1 VAAWAGA
8 GVAAS
13 ALSDVRHEEI
23 VKLLRGS
30 GRRQRQLGSLESI
43 VAGLREASDM
53 VVIIG
58 WNVDHEPALLIRSQ
72 ELSQPDSLLRTIY
85 PDGFIAAAQPLTCAL
100 IIDFDETDFLAD
112 RVQLTGE
119 S

>member
-13 ALSDVRHEEI
+13 VLSDVRHEEVI
-23 VKLLRGS
+23 KQLRGS
-30 GRRQRQLGSLESI
+30 GRRKRQLGSLESI
-43 VAGLREASDM
+43 VAGLREAGDM

-58 WNVDHEPALLIRSQ
+58 WNVDKEPALLIRS
-72 ELSQPDSLLRTIY
+72 EALAQPDWLLRTIY

-112 RVQLTGE
+112 RVQWTEE